1 MARVRTFAWM
11 LALSLPGQLFA
22 QPLSSVATPAASAA
36 IVGPELATPESPHLF
51 ASPTRVDRI
60 GRIVAPVM
68 INGQGPF
75 RLVLDTGA
83 SHTTISPELA
93 ATLGLTEAEQTP
105 VMLNGVTGAE
115 IVSAVTLDRVQAGD
129 LVIEG
134 ARAPVVRSD
143 IMAGADGILGVAGL
157 KRERISVDFRKDR
170 ISISRSRGHRT
181 AADML
186 RIPAQ
191 RVEGGLLM
199 VMAQIGG
206 VRVRAIIDTGAER
219 SLGNPALLAALGK
232 RGKLYAPRLTNV
244 FGTTAAVIQGELRA
258 IPPVTLG
265 AATISQIDL
274 VFGNFHIF
282 DIWDLNE
289 GPAMLI
295 GMDVLGTA
303 RQLIIDFGRA
313 EVYVES

>member
-1 MARVRTFAWM
+1 MARVRHFAWM

-199 VMAQIGG
+199 VMAQIG
-206 VRVRAIIDTGAER
+206 AER